1 MKKKKEL
8 PRKRKRFVK
17 RVIFFTSF
25 VLIIL
30 LIVAGFLYYFL
41 IFKNMKFN
49 SVVPQQLVHSAQPTI
64 SEKNYNELV
73 AGLQKDQIQYSA
85 IHKGNNSFIV
95 TLQEG
100 GKVTFSSQ
108 KDIMT
113 QIASL
118 QYILSHLTMDGREF
132 STLDL
137 RFDKPVIVLKP

>member
-1 MKKKKEL
+1 MRKKKEL

-17 RVIFFTSF
+17 KVIFFTSF

-30 LIVAGFLYYFL
+30 LVIAGFLYYFL
-41 IFKNMKFN
+41 IFKNLKFHQIEA
-49 SVVPQQLVHSAQPTI
+49 QQIVHAAQPTVA
-64 SEKNYNELV
+64 EKRYNELV
-73 AGLQKDQIQYSA
+73 VGLQKDQIHYSS
-85 IHKGNNSFIV
+85 IQKGNNSFTV
-95 TLQEG
+95 VLQEG

-137 RFDKPVIVLKP
+137 R